1 MKVLIGTN
9 NKAKVKKYGT
19 ILEELGIEYCTP
31 KDLNLDIDVDEIGS
45 TRQENSEIKVV
56 KVNVDDN
63 SELTAEFGV
72 RSIPAV
78 YIYKGG
84 EKTGQFV
91 GMKGKEEIK
100 AML

>member
-1 MKVLIGTN
+1 MENVITGTN
-9 NKAKVKKYGT
+9 EVVKQIIADGGT
-19 ILEELGIEYCTP
+19 AIIDFYAEWCGPCRALGP
-31 KDLNLDIDVDEIGS
+31 VLDSIA
-45 TRQENSEIKVV
+45 QENSEIKVV